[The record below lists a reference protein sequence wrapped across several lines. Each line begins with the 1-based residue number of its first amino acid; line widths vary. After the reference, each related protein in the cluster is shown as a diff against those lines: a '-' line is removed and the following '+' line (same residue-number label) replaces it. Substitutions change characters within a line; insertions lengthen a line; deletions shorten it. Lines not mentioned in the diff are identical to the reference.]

1 MRHCGLT
8 PMREP
13 LQGRCIGDGY
23 GDDEVSCANALL
35 LALSR
40 GVAAKACR
48 KAPRALTSPRSLSL
62 AGRTQIGA
70 APGGGSVTLL
80 VFREPIVRRLTAG
93 GEWIRTFS
101 SALGRQRVR
110 RFVRVGAD
118 LLAHRSS
125 EQLPAPAHRSSCRAA
140 DGGAVT
146 HRPDQAA
153 SHHRRAVD
161 GASSSRNQRFES
173 VSLQRRVCEPSPQ
186 SADGR
191 SGSADFGSSGRTLC
205 RPGGNLDA

>member
-62 AGRTQIGA
+62 AGRTQIGV
-70 APGGGSVTLL
+70 APGGGSVTELF

-93 GEWIRTFS
+93 GNRIRTIGTALRKGSLGSAERRCWTDRLDGIISPGRLARRRSLRADPFS
-101 SALGRQRVR
+101 TA
-110 RFVRVGAD
+110 
-118 LLAHRSS
+118 
-125 EQLPAPAHRSSCRAA
+125 
-140 DGGAVT
+140 
-146 HRPDQAA
+146 
-153 SHHRRAVD
+153 
-161 GASSSRNQRFES
+161 
-173 VSLQRRVCEPSPQ
+173 VSLTAGPMVRIRLPPAGSPV
-186 SADGR
+186 
-191 SGSADFGSSGRTLC
+191 RT
-205 RPGGNLDA
+205 